1 MSLIL
6 LVILSA
12 VSQKNTTQ
20 NITQCQEIYKDRII
34 TQMGINYLPLSSL
47 KRFIRYY
54 NFKTFR
60 RRVGRSKSERRKL
73 RNHYHKNYDMY
84 SHSEELDYMSTLCEI
99 QYDKLNVKQIKLKYE
114 WTKFRVESQQIT
126 DTFVISSILF
136 ILSFLFILA
145 CSS

>member
-73 RNHYHKNYDMY
+73 RNHYHKNYDLY

>member
-145 CSS
+145 CS